1 MEECCVKGKLLQ
13 LALCF
18 MLRML
23 GCILLE
29 SVAFSTSVSLNSM
42 LFFVNNIIFVIL
54 LVFSVNKF
62 FIVLQKVQKV
72 LLLIKSVVSRFSFL
86 KSLLQW
92 FLFLYASRVSEFLI
106 LWQELSSCVVFII
119 AFCMTYVTYGL
130 WFVLRI
136 LVFSGAW
143 LVKN

>member
-42 LFFVNNIIFVIL
+42 LFFVNSIIFVIL

-119 AFCMTYVTYGL
+119 AFRMTYVTYGL